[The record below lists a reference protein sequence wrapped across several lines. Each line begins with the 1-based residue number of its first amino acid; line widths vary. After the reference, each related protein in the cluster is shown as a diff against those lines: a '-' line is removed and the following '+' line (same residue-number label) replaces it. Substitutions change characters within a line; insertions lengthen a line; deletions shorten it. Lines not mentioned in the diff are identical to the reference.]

1 MSAQYARPPNARAP
15 PAATP
20 AAPARCPALY
30 LNSGGGGNRVLL
42 HPDGRRQNPHVSRCA
57 GRTRGGCLARALP
70 RRAKVW
76 GRVSTRARVHGMH
89 LAMRTS
95 IRIAEKCSAGSQL
108 FPRARPQK
116 STYSWWALEQVGYA
130 DRGPHSRKVFTRV
143 ATFSSN
149 PSTKV
154 DIFVVAPREG
164 WLCGPR
170 SA

>member
-1 MSAQYARPPNARAP
+1 MVGRACGVPRKKRRGRQAGARAP
-15 PAATP
+15 RRAGK
-20 AAPARCPALY
+20 
-30 LNSGGGGNRVLL
+30 SGC
-42 HPDGRRQNPHVSRCA
+42 SRACTTCGAFAKA
-57 GRTRGGCLARALP
+57 GRMRGDCLAHALP